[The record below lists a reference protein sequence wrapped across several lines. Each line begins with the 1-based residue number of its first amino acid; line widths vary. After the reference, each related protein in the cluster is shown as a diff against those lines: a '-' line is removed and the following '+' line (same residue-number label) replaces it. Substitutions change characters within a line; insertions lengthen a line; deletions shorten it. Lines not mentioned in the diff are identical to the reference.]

1 MQSRFIHFAVWI
13 AAGLAGLL
21 SCVEINEELGKEYIP
36 TRHLYDVYTDTIFLK
51 EIRMEIADSLSG
63 YSSSRMTIGTVRD
76 DLFGL
81 TTRECA
87 FPLIPVSPNMDFGD
101 NPKCTQFHFSAVR
114 DTLSWPDENQTNI
127 IQNIN
132 VFKLDKEIGEKAGYI
147 SGKDELQIGE
157 RVAPIFSYY
166 GQDSLSFDFNRSF
179 GDEYIA
185 AIQKMLEDPDKAGL
199 DSVGNYVKS
208 LPGIY
213 ITVDAPASYGG
224 RINMFDIPIEVTEDY
239 YISGNYAELKF
250 RSDYGNRKDVDSS
263 FLFFFGAQ
271 EMQIYQDRQSSYS
284 TLIPTSQYVLNL
296 AESEELQ
303 LGGTLDKIY
312 VEGACGV
319 KPVVS
324 SREIHESL
332 LEKFGEEGIDPEA
345 VIIHKATIV
354 LPYDYQTENYDKMYL
369 YPDRLSPTC
378 RLSLEDE
385 ESGDEY
391 VTFAGLT
398 DSSIET
404 ENQGDINR
412 SSCCYTPDIS
422 HHVQE
427 ILRRA
432 DEENYRN
439 YDIWLLT
446 MANEIVESS
455 SSSSSSAMN
464 DYYNNLM
471 YYDYYNSLYNPYG
484 YGYGGY
490 YGGYY
495 GYGYDSYYGMSNYYN
510 YLLAAQYASTQSS
523 SEEEISVQLDK
534 DRYYRGVLNGPEA
547 ADGRVPLMT
556 VTYSVSKAANK

>member
-114 DTLSWPDENQTNI
+114 DTLSWPDENQKNI

-147 SGKDELQIGE
+147 SGKNELQIGE

-166 GQDSLSFDFNRSF
+166 GQDSLSFDFDRSF

-185 AIQKMLEDPDKAGL
+185 AILDMLDDPDKTGL

-303 LGGTLDKIY
+303 QGGTPDKIY

-385 ESGDEY
+385 DVPARTS
-391 VTFAGLT
+391 FALSMDAMPLSMTIGRHRLSLGIRGMLVS
-398 DSSIET
+398 DSIKWRQRYLLGSTRAALLASYSIRLADWEVYADLGAGYGQV
-404 ENQGDINR
+404 NGQ
-412 SSCCYTPDIS
+412 DIS
-422 HHVQE
+422 FAYLE
-427 ILRRA
+427 AGAGFWYRMTEWMAFGLGYEGLWRREYFDNIISA
-432 DEENYRN
+432 SIRVMLPEG
-439 YDIWLLT
+439 
-446 MANEIVESS
+446 IV
-455 SSSSSSAMN
+455 
-464 DYYNNLM
+464 
-471 YYDYYNSLYNPYG
+471 
-484 YGYGGY
+484 GG
-490 YGGYY
+490 
-495 GYGYDSYYGMSNYYN
+495 
-510 YLLAAQYASTQSS
+510 
-523 SEEEISVQLDK
+523 
-534 DRYYRGVLNGPEA
+534 EA
-547 ADGRVPLMT
+547 
-556 VTYSVSKAANK
+556 

>member
-114 DTLSWPDENQTNI
+114 DTLSWPDENQKNI

-147 SGKDELQIGE
+147 SGKNELQIGE

-185 AIQKMLEDPDKAGL
+185 AIQKMLDDPDKTGL

-303 LGGTLDKIY
+303 QGGTPDKIY

-345 VIIHKATIV
+345 VIIHKATKVPVGKDQEQHLEMTRRFARRFNTIYGV
-354 LPYDYQTENYDKMYL
+354 EYFPE
-369 YPDRLSPTC
+369 PT
-378 RLSLEDE
+378 SYNFGE
-385 ESGDEY
+385 ESVKIPGLDGSGKMGKSEGNCIYLIDDEKTLRKKVMRA
-391 VTFAGLT
+391 VTDEGPQTPNAPKSEPVENLFT
-398 DSSIET
+398 IMKIVSS
-404 ENQGDINR
+404 
-412 SSCCYTPDIS
+412 PDT
-422 HHVQE
+422 
-427 ILRRA
+427 LA
-432 DEENYRN
+432 YFEEK
-439 YDIWLLT
+439 
-446 MANEIVESS
+446 
-455 SSSSSSAMN
+455 
-464 DYYNNLM
+464 YNNCEIR
-471 YYDYYNSLYNPYG
+471 YG
-484 YGYGGY
+484 
-490 YGGYY
+490 
-495 GYGYDSYYGMSNYYN
+495 DMKKQLAEDILKVTTPIRERIAEIKSNDA
-510 YLLAAQYASTQSS
+510 YLRKVIAQGAEKARESASKTIA
-523 SEEEISVQLDK
+523 EVKKIMGIH
-534 DRYYRGVLNGPEA
+534 YF
-547 ADGRVPLMT
+547 
-556 VTYSVSKAANK
+556 